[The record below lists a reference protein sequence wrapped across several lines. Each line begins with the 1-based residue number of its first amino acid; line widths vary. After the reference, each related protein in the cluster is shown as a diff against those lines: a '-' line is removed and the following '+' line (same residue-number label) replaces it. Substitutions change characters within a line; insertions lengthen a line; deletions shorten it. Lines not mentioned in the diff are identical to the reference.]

1 MGTSKVNNVWPKAA
15 SVMFKQLVQGAT
27 ELDFIVKTCENGRN
41 NGILFIEEGQNVARM
56 LANQG
61 VISFVQYG
69 KRY

>member
-1 MGTSKVNNVWPKAA
+1 
-15 SVMFKQLVQGAT
+15 MFKQLVQGAT